1 MDRKLLILKVKNCA
15 PCARQ
20 AQIIEEVKP
29 EIHLQGIYVE
39 EQDIHLNPDLVD
51 EYGVTSAPT
60 VVLLNKKGKLLKKW
74 SGVKDASEIRTILE
88 LNA

>member
-1 MDRKLLILKVKNCA
+1 MDRRLLILKVKNCA

-29 EIHLQGIYVE
+29 EIHKNGIYIE
-39 EQDIHLNPDLVD
+39 EEDIHSKPELVD
-51 EYGVTSAPT
+51 EYGITSAPT

-74 SGVKDASEIRTILE
+74 SGVKDAGEIRNILE